1 MLGLFARGLLG
12 LNGYRR
18 NIHQVGVTVL
28 LLNLF
33 FASFPAIA
41 EFGDVVMN
49 KQADIQGVRPVIFS
63 HTFHRIRF
71 RCKVCHTEVGFKM
84 RAGSNDV
91 TMFAITDGKFCGA
104 CHNGN
109 IAWGPENCNLCHSG
123 RKGLKN
129 GVVGGHETRGP
140 GIW

>member
-1 MLGLFARGLLG
+1 M
-12 LNGYRR
+12 R
-18 NIHQVGVTVL
+18 NFFLIVGAVL
-28 LLNLF
+28 LLNLV
-33 FASFPAIA
+33 FASFPAQA
-41 EFGDVVMN
+41 EFGDVIMN
-49 KQADIQGVRPVIFS
+49 RQSDIQGVRPVIFS

-71 RCKVCHTEVGFKM
+71 RCKACHTDIGFKM
-84 RAGSNDV
+84 RAGKNDV

-123 RKGLKN
+123 NKGLKT
-129 GVVGGHETRGP
+129 GVAGSHQTSGP